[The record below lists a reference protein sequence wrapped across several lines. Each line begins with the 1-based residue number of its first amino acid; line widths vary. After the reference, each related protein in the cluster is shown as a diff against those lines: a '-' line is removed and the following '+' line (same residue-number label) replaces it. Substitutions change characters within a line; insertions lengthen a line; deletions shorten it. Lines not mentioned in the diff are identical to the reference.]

1 MSEKRKCNKYNYFD
15 IFLLKVEILYLN
27 FINITNNYLYFPQ
40 YFLQNFLFRR
50 IIKIKHIEQDIFLK

>member
-27 FINITNNYLYFPQ
+27 FINIF
-40 YFLQNFLFRR
+40 FQNFLFRR
-50 IIKIKHIEQDIFLK
+50 IIKIVTLSLICRNILSKTYF

>member
-27 FINITNNYLYFPQ
+27 FINIF
-40 YFLQNFLFRR
+40 FFFFF
-50 IIKIKHIEQDIFLK
+50 FLKKK